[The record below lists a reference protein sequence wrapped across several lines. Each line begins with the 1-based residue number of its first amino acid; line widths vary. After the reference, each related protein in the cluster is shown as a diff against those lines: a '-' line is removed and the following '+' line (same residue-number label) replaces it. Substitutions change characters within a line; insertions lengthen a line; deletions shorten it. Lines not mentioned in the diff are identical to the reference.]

1 MSNIIQ
7 KFVPQVVN
15 ELESFL
21 ETHGINTS
29 LYGTLKHKSIQDL
42 FQEITSWEAHLAF
55 DMQRQRLVR
64 SISVLGINVFYED
77 KILYEAKQV
86 FKKDG
91 LETLRQ
97 RTRAHLSSSLSEKI
111 HETEDMPQAIER
123 AVKEELDII
132 LSWNQSRFGASI
144 IEEHTTERES
154 KSFPWIYTLYKMF
167 STEIHLDESQYDED
181 GYTEYQIGKNTYFSW
196 RSRQLCFE
204 FMKKR
209 F

>member
-1 MSNIIQ
+1 
-7 KFVPQVVN
+7 
-15 ELESFL
+15 
-21 ETHGINTS
+21 
-29 LYGTLKHKSIQDL
+29 
-42 FQEITSWEAHLAF
+42 
-55 DMQRQRLVR
+55 MQRQRLVR

-154 KSFPWIYTLYKMF
+154 KSFP
-167 STEIHLDESQYDED
+167 
-181 GYTEYQIGKNTYFSW
+181 
-196 RSRQLCFE
+196 
-204 FMKKR
+204 
-209 F
+209 